1 MRPLQ
6 HFSHDRFSV
15 PKEVDADTW
24 VDEVGAERY
33 ELVESQ
39 FFNGYEIL
47 TLLWWK
53 DESQLLEKL

>member
-1 MRPLQ
+1 
-6 HFSHDRFSV
+6 
-15 PKEVDADTW
+15 VDADTW